1 MTELTTQF
9 MTKAKHYKDI
19 DSVLRAACVEMGTH
33 AGACFKPLD
42 KELCEKALIKNT
54 VSQSWRLG
62 RAVALANKQANVGNV
77 GSVLVD
83 ALGGDSTAKVL
94 FAGKIVD
101 VGRRI
106 YKGHT
111 IGEIVIQALAADEEE
126 DDDPDKPRLKFEGS
140 MMSE

>member
-1 MTELTTQF
+1 

-19 DSVLRAACVEMGTH
+19 DSVQRAGCVEMGTH
-33 AGACFKPLD
+33 AGAAFRPLD
-42 KELCEKALIKNT
+42 KALCEKALIKNT
-54 VSQSWRLG
+54 VSQAWRLG

-77 GSVLVD
+77 GNVLVE

-101 VGRRI
+101 VGRRL

-111 IGEIVIQALAADEEE
+111 IGDIVIEALAADEEE
-126 DDDPDKPRLKFEGS
+126 EDDPNNPRLKFEGS
-140 MMSE
+140 MMSESGKLYV

>member
-1 MTELTTQF
+1 

-19 DSVLRAACVEMGTH
+19 DSVLRAGCVEMGTH
-33 AGACFKPLD
+33 AGAAFKPLD

-77 GSVLVD
+77 GYVLVD
-83 ALGGDSTAKVL
+83 ALGGDETARVL

-101 VGRRI
+101 VGRRL

-111 IGEIVIQALAADEEE
+111 IGEIIIQALPTDEEE
-126 DDDPDKPRLKFEGS
+126 ADDPQSPKLKFEGTMKS
-140 MMSE
+140 RCLESDQG